1 MKKSLNNKAFV
12 NFSSLSSERGFNLI
26 EVLVAMMLIS
36 MALFAICSVLVFSSS
51 TMHSVRKETSVTQG
65 LGALEQMLSSQN
77 DALVLVA
84 RRGSFSNLMNQKAF
98 AFYNTSCGSDISTTA
113 KSDYAYGTAAAD
125 ELKEVLK
132 RWFNLVQ
139 SGNPDAK
146 LAFSVTVT
154 PTELRTLAGNV
165 IPNTPNYKKA
175 WGPLVVD
182 AVLVQSVN
190 GECPELSNGVVSDT
204 QLDNISAAIK
214 SEALGN
220 GSSAGQGA
228 GGSGNQAGFDYQK
241 SRIVI
246 EYEY

>member
-77 DALVLVA
+77 DALVLIA
-84 RRGSFSNLMNQKAF
+84 RHGNISDAAQQDAF
-98 AFYNTSCGSDISTTA
+98 TVYNSSCGSDISNSA
-113 KSDYAYGTAAAD
+113 KNQNAYGTAAMA
-125 ELKEVLK
+125 EIENVL
-132 RWFNLVQ
+132 RTWFNLVQ

-154 PTELRTLAGNV
+154 PTLLRTLAGNEL
-165 IPNTPNYKKA
+165 PDAPHDS

-190 GECPELSNGVVSDT
+190 GECPALSNGVVSDT

>member
-1 MKKSLNNKAFV
+1 MPCFQGYLAPKN
-12 NFSSLSSERGFNLI
+12 SSLSSERGFNLI

-77 DALVLVA
+77 DALVLIA
-84 RRGSFSNLMNQKAF
+84 RHGNISDAAQQDAF
-98 AFYNTSCGSDISTTA
+98 TVYNSSCGSDISNSA
-113 KSDYAYGTAAAD
+113 KNQNAYGTAAIA
-125 ELKEVLK
+125 EIKNVLK
-132 RWFNLVQ
+132 TWFNLVQ

-154 PTELRTLAGNV
+154 PTLLRTLAGNEL
-165 IPNTPNYKKA
+165 PDAPHDS

-190 GECPELSNGVVSDT
+190 GECPALSNGVVSDT

>member
-77 DALVLVA
+77 DALVLIA
-84 RRGSFSNLMNQKAF
+84 RHGNISDAAQQDAF
-98 AFYNTSCGSDISTTA
+98 TVYNSSCGSDISNSA
-113 KSDYAYGTAAAD
+113 KNQNAYGTAAIA
-125 ELKEVLK
+125 EIENVL
-132 RWFNLVQ
+132 RTWFNLVQ

-154 PTELRTLAGNV
+154 PTLLRTLAGNEL
-165 IPNTPNYKKA
+165 PDAPHDS

-204 QLDNISAAIK
+204 QLDDISAAIK

>member
-77 DALVLVA
+77 DALVLIA
-84 RRGSFSNLMNQKAF
+84 RHGNISDAAQQDAF
-98 AFYNTSCGSDISTTA
+98 TVYNSSCGSDISNSA
-113 KSDYAYGTAAAD
+113 ENQNAYGTAAIT
-125 ELKEVLK
+125 EIENVLK
-132 RWFNLVQ
+132 TWFNLVQ

-165 IPNTPNYKKA
+165 IPG

-190 GECPELSNGVVSDT
+190 GECPALSNGVVSDT
-204 QLDNISAAIK
+204 QLNNISAAIK
-214 SEALGN
+214 SEALDN

>member
-77 DALVLVA
+77 DALVLIA
-84 RRGSFSNLMNQKAF
+84 RHGNISDAAQQDAF
-98 AFYNTSCGSDISTTA
+98 TVYNSSCGSDISDSA
-113 KSDYAYGTAAAD
+113 KNQNAYGTAAIA
-125 ELKEVLK
+125 EIKNVLK
-132 RWFNLVQ
+132 TWFNLVQ

-165 IPNTPNYKKA
+165 IPGTPNYKKA

-190 GECPELSNGVVSDT
+190 GKCPELSNGVVSDT

>member
-77 DALVLVA
+77 DALVLIA
-84 RRGSFSNLMNQKAF
+84 RHGNISDAAQQDAF
-98 AFYNTSCGSDISTTA
+98 TVYNSSCGSDISNSA
-113 KSDYAYGTAAAD
+113 ENQNAYGTAAIA
-125 ELKEVLK
+125 EIENVLK
-132 RWFNLVQ
+132 TWFNLVQ

-165 IPNTPNYKKA
+165 IPGT

-190 GECPELSNGVVSDT
+190 GKCPVLSNGVVSDT
-204 QLDNISAAIK
+204 QLNNISAAIK

>member
-77 DALVLVA
+77 DALVLIA
-84 RRGSFSNLMNQKAF
+84 RHGNISDAAQQDAF
-98 AFYNTSCGSDISTTA
+98 TVYNSSCGSDISNSA
-113 KSDYAYGTAAAD
+113 KNQNAYGTAAIT
-125 ELKEVLK
+125 EIKNVLK
-132 RWFNLVQ
+132 TWFNLVQ

-154 PTELRTLAGNV
+154 PTLLRTLAGNEL
-165 IPNTPNYKKA
+165 PDAPHDS

-190 GECPELSNGVVSDT
+190 GECPALSNGVVSDT

>member
-77 DALVLVA
+77 DALVLIA
-84 RRGSFSNLMNQKAF
+84 RHGNISDAAQQDAF
-98 AFYNTSCGSDISTTA
+98 TVYNSSCGSDISNSA
-113 KSDYAYGTAAAD
+113 KNQNAYGTAAIA
-125 ELKEVLK
+125 EIKNVLK
-132 RWFNLVQ
+132 TWFNLVQ

-165 IPNTPNYKKA
+165 IPDAPHDS

-190 GECPELSNGVVSDT
+190 GECPALSNGVVSDT

>member
-77 DALVLVA
+77 DALVLIA
-84 RRGSFSNLMNQKAF
+84 RHGNISDAAQQDAF
-98 AFYNTSCGSDISTTA
+98 TVYNSSCGSDISSIA
-113 KSDYAYGTAAAD
+113 ENQNAYGTAAIA
-125 ELKEVLK
+125 EIKNVLK
-132 RWFNLVQ
+132 TWFNLVQ

-154 PTELRTLAGNV
+154 PTLLRTLAGNEL
-165 IPNTPNYKKA
+165 PDAPHDS

-190 GECPELSNGVVSDT
+190 GECPALSNGVVSDT

>member
-77 DALVLVA
+77 DALVLIA
-84 RRGSFSNLMNQKAF
+84 RHGNISDAAQQDAF
-98 AFYNTSCGSDISTTA
+98 TVYNSSCGSDISNSA
-113 KSDYAYGTAAAD
+113 KNQNAYGTAAIA
-125 ELKEVLK
+125 EIKNVLK
-132 RWFNLVQ
+132 TWFNLVQ

-154 PTELRTLAGNV
+154 PTLLRTLAGNEL
-165 IPNTPNYKKA
+165 PDAPHES

>member
-77 DALVLVA
+77 DALVLIA
-84 RRGSFSNLMNQKAF
+84 RHGNISDAAQQDAF
-98 AFYNTSCGSDISTTA
+98 TVYNSSCGSDISNSA
-113 KSDYAYGTAAAD
+113 KNQNAYGTAAIA
-125 ELKEVLK
+125 EIKNVLK
-132 RWFNLVQ
+132 TWFNLVQ

-154 PTELRTLAGNV
+154 PTLLRTLAGNKL
-165 IPNTPNYKKA
+165 PDAPHDR

-190 GECPELSNGVVSDT
+190 GKCPELSNGVVSDT

>member
-77 DALVLVA
+77 DALVLIA
-84 RRGSFSNLMNQKAF
+84 RHGNISDAAQQDAF
-98 AFYNTSCGSDISTTA
+98 TVYNSSCGSDISNSA
-113 KSDYAYGTAAAD
+113 ENQNAYGTAAIA
-125 ELKEVLK
+125 EIKNVLK
-132 RWFNLVQ
+132 TWFNLVQ

-154 PTELRTLAGNV
+154 PTLLRTLAGNEL
-165 IPNTPNYKKA
+165 PDAPHD

-190 GECPELSNGVVSDT
+190 GECPALSNGVVSDT
-204 QLDNISAAIK
+204 QLNNISAAIK

>member
-77 DALVLVA
+77 DALVLIA
-84 RRGSFSNLMNQKAF
+84 RHGNISDAAQQDAF
-98 AFYNTSCGSDISTTA
+98 TVYNSSCGSDISNSA
-113 KSDYAYGTAAAD
+113 ENQNAYGTAAMA
-125 ELKEVLK
+125 EIENVLK
-132 RWFNLVQ
+132 TWFNLVQ

-154 PTELRTLAGNV
+154 PTLLRTLAGNEL
-165 IPNTPNYKKA
+165 PDAPHD

-190 GECPELSNGVVSDT
+190 GECPALSNGVVSDT
-204 QLDNISAAIK
+204 QLNNISAAIK

>member
-77 DALVLVA
+77 DALVLIA
-84 RRGSFSNLMNQKAF
+84 RHGNISDAAQQDAF
-98 AFYNTSCGSDISTTA
+98 TVYNSSCGSDISNSA
-113 KSDYAYGTAAAD
+113 KNQNAYGTAAIA
-125 ELKEVLK
+125 EIENVLK
-132 RWFNLVQ
+132 TWFNLVQ

-165 IPNTPNYKKA
+165 IPGTPNYKKA

-190 GECPELSNGVVSDT
+190 GECPALSNGVVSDT
-204 QLDNISAAIK
+204 QLNNISAAIK
-214 SEALGN
+214 SEALDN

-228 GGSGNQAGFDYQK
+228 GGSGNQTGFDYQK

>member
-77 DALVLVA
+77 DALVLIA
-84 RRGSFSNLMNQKAF
+84 RHGNISDAAQQDAF
-98 AFYNTSCGSDISTTA
+98 TVYNSSCGSDISNSA
-113 KSDYAYGTAAAD
+113 KNQNAYGTAAIA
-125 ELKEVLK
+125 EIKNVLK
-132 RWFNLVQ
+132 TWFNLVQ

-154 PTELRTLAGNV
+154 PTLLRTLAGNEL
-165 IPNTPNYKKA
+165 PDAPHDS

-204 QLDNISAAIK
+204 QLDDISAAIK

>member
-77 DALVLVA
+77 DALVLIA
-84 RRGSFSNLMNQKAF
+84 RHGNISDAAQQDAF
-98 AFYNTSCGSDISTTA
+98 TVYNSSCGSDISNSA
-113 KSDYAYGTAAAD
+113 KNQNAYGTAAIA
-125 ELKEVLK
+125 EIENVLK
-132 RWFNLVQ
+132 TWFNLVQ

-154 PTELRTLAGNV
+154 PTLLRTLAGNEL
-165 IPNTPNYKKA
+165 PDAPHDS

-190 GECPELSNGVVSDT
+190 GECPALSNGVVSDT

>member
-77 DALVLVA
+77 DALVLIA
-84 RRGSFSNLMNQKAF
+84 RHGNISDAAQQDAF
-98 AFYNTSCGSDISTTA
+98 TVYNSSCGSDISNSA
-113 KSDYAYGTAAAD
+113 KNQNAYGTAAMA
-125 ELKEVLK
+125 EIENVLK
-132 RWFNLVQ
+132 TWFNLVQ

-154 PTELRTLAGNV
+154 PTLLRTLAGNEL
-165 IPNTPNYKKA
+165 PDAPHDS

-190 GECPELSNGVVSDT
+190 GECPALSNGVVSDT

>member
-77 DALVLVA
+77 DALVLIA
-84 RRGSFSNLMNQKAF
+84 RHGNISDAAQQDAF
-98 AFYNTSCGSDISTTA
+98 TVYNSSCGSDISNSA
-113 KSDYAYGTAAAD
+113 KNQNAYGTAAIA
-125 ELKEVLK
+125 EIKNVLK
-132 RWFNLVQ
+132 TWFNLVQ

-154 PTELRTLAGNV
+154 PTLLRTLAGNEL
-165 IPNTPNYKKA
+165 PDAPHDS

-190 GECPELSNGVVSDT
+190 GECPALSNGVVSDT

>member
-77 DALVLVA
+77 DALVLIA
-84 RRGSFSNLMNQKAF
+84 RHGNISDAAQQDAF
-98 AFYNTSCGSDISTTA
+98 TVYNSSCGSDISNSA
-113 KSDYAYGTAAAD
+113 KNQNAYGTAAIA
-125 ELKEVLK
+125 EIKNVLK
-132 RWFNLVQ
+132 TWFNLVQ

-154 PTELRTLAGNV
+154 PTLLRTLAGNEL
-165 IPNTPNYKKA
+165 PDAPHDS

-190 GECPELSNGVVSDT
+190 GECPALSNGVVSDT
-204 QLDNISAAIK
+204 QLNNISAAIK

>member
-77 DALVLVA
+77 DALVLIA
-84 RRGSFSNLMNQKAF
+84 RHGNISDAAQQDAF
-98 AFYNTSCGSDISTTA
+98 TVYNSSCGSDISNSA
-113 KSDYAYGTAAAD
+113 KNQNAYGTAAIA
-125 ELKEVLK
+125 EIENVL
-132 RWFNLVQ
+132 RTWFNLVQ

-154 PTELRTLAGNV
+154 PTLLRTLAGNEL
-165 IPNTPNYKKA
+165 PDAPHDS

-190 GECPELSNGVVSDT
+190 GECPALSNGVVSDT